1 MKLTKTILVFLA
13 TYLAQFL
20 ITILLVALLTTT
32 TLEEALYS
40 GTIKGLLVVFGW
52 IIPIIVASEYNEE
65 YA

>member
-20 ITILLVALLTTT
+20 ITVLLVALLTIT

>member
-1 MKLTKTILVFLA
+1 MKTTRTILVFLA

-20 ITILLVALLTTT
+20 ITILLVSLVTTT

-52 IIPIIVASEYNEE
+52 IIPIIVASEYYEE

>member
-1 MKLTKTILVFLA
+1 MKTTRTILVFLA
-13 TYLAQFL
+13 TFLAQFL
-20 ITILLVALLTTT
+20 ITILLVSLVTTT

-52 IIPIIVASEYNEE
+52 IIPIIVAVEYNEE

>member
-1 MKLTKTILVFLA
+1 MRFTRTILIFLA
-13 TYLAQFL
+13 TYVAQFI
-20 ITILLVALLTTT
+20 ITILIVSLVTTT

-65 YA
+65 YN

>member
-13 TYLAQFL
+13 TYLAQF
-20 ITILLVALLTTT
+20 IVTILLVSLLTTS

>member
-1 MKLTKTILVFLA
+1 MKTTRTILVFLA

-20 ITILLVALLTTT
+20 ITILLVSLVTTT

-40 GTIKGLLVVFGW
+40 GTIKGILVVFGW
-52 IIPIIVASEYNEE
+52 IIPIIVASEYYEE

>member
-1 MKLTKTILVFLA
+1 MKITRTILVFLA

-20 ITILLVALLTTT
+20 ITILLVSLVTTT

-52 IIPIIVASEYNEE
+52 IIPIIVSSEYYEE

>member
-13 TYLAQFL
+13 TYLAQF
-20 ITILLVALLTTT
+20 IVTILLVSLLTIS

>member
-20 ITILLVALLTTT
+20 VTILLVSLLTTS

>member
-1 MKLTKTILVFLA
+1 MKITRTILVFLA

-20 ITILLVALLTTT
+20 ITILLVSLVTTT

-40 GTIKGLLVVFGW
+40 GTIKGILVVFGW
-52 IIPIIVASEYNEE
+52 IIPIIVSSEYYEE

>member
-1 MKLTKTILVFLA
+1 MKTTRTILVFLA

-20 ITILLVALLTTT
+20 ITILLVSLVTTT

-52 IIPIIVASEYNEE
+52 IIPIIVASEYYKE

>member
-1 MKLTKTILVFLA
+1 MKFTRTILIFLA
-13 TYLAQFL
+13 TYVAQFI
-20 ITILLVALLTTT
+20 ITILLVSLVTTT

-52 IIPIIVASEYNEE
+52 IIPIIVASEYNEK